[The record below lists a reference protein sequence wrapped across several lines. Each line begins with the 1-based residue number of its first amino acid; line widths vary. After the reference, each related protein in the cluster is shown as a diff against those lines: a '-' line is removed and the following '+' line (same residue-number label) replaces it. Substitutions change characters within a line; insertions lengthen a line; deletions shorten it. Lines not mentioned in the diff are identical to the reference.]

1 MSDDL
6 EVSRYSVCSGLKPSR
21 VTINKFIDTTWRENK
36 MIVGLQINATLS
48 STLSIYSLV
57 SDRPKH

>member
-6 EVSRYSVCSGLKPSR
+6 EVSRYSVCSRTEPSR
-21 VTINKFIDTTWRENK
+21 CCCSFNDTTWRENK

-48 STLSIYSLV
+48 V
-57 SDRPKH
+57 KH